1 MDPGPSSSSHDESE
15 PISMDPGPS
24 SSSHDES
31 EPTLS
36 FIQGWKGSDQA
47 CYEGYIYSKNRIR
60 PNGDIYWQC
69 RDRKIYTPSCTG
81 RLYTK
86 SKESVIRQTA
96 HNHQPSHTEVLKSAV
111 ISSIKY
117 NVTAATPG
125 DVVRDA
131 LASAP
136 DDVKAV
142 LPATYLLKKQMRIN
156 CKKNQA
162 AQSSSATT
170 ADIVIPRRIQER
182 LCRQHATTTEDE

>member
-1 MDPGPSSSSHDESE
+1 MDPGP
-15 PISMDPGPS
+15 

-36 FIQGWKGSDQA
+36 FIRGRKGSDQA
-47 CYEGYIYSKNRIR
+47 CYEGYIYSKDRIR

-86 SKESVIRQTA
+86 GKENVIRQTA
-96 HNHQPSHTEVLKSAV
+96 HNHQPSHTEVLKFAV

-117 NVTAATPG
+117 NVSTATPG
-125 DVVRDA
+125 NVVRDA

-136 DDVKAV
+136 DDVRAV
-142 LPATYLLKKQMRIN
+142 LPATYLLKK
-156 CKKNQA
+156 
-162 AQSSSATT
+162 
-170 ADIVIPRRIQER
+170 
-182 LCRQHATTTEDE
+182 

>member
-1 MDPGPSSSSHDESE
+1 MDPGP
-15 PISMDPGPS
+15 

-36 FIQGWKGSDQA
+36 FIRGRKGSVQA
-47 CYEGYIYSKNRIR
+47 CYESYIYSKDRIR

-86 SKESVIRQTA
+86 GKENVIRQTA

-117 NVTAATPG
+117 NVSTATPG
-125 DVVRDA
+125 NVVRDT

-142 LPATYLLKKQMRIN
+142 LPATYLLKKTDE
-156 CKKNQA
+156 NQ
-162 AQSSSATT
+162 S
-170 ADIVIPRRIQER
+170 QENPSCPI
-182 LCRQHATTTEDE
+182 LSCYNI